1 MVHCTR
7 QTDDHRRNEGL
18 CSRRTS
24 VGDTY
29 AHGAYNARMNRVDG
43 KVAIVTGG
51 ASGIGRGCVRW
62 LAAEGA
68 TVVIADRNEAAGQAV
83 ARELGGRHVFLALDV
98 TDEPGWTHVVTETTK
113 RFGRLDILVNAAGVA
128 IFKDIEHTTLEEWRF
143 VNGINSEGVF
153 LGCRAVLAPMRASG
167 GGSIINLSSVAGL
180 IGVAEAPAYCASKG
194 AVRLL
199 TKSVALHAARSGYN
213 VRCNSVHPSFID
225 TPMCEDVIVHS
236 PDPAKTRKQFER
248 AAPLGRMGQVDDVA
262 QLVVYLASD
271 ESRFVTGAEIAVDG
285 GLTAM

>member
-1 MVHCTR
+1 M
-7 QTDDHRRNEGL
+7 HRVE
-18 CSRRTS
+18 
-24 VGDTY
+24 
-29 AHGAYNARMNRVDG
+29 G

-51 ASGIGRGCVRW
+51 ASGIGRGCARR

-68 TVVIADRNEAAGQAV
+68 HVVVADRDEVGGQRV
-83 ARELGGRHVFLALDV
+83 VDELGTPHRFLALDV
-98 TDEPGWTHVVTETTK
+98 TSEAGWKRVVAETVK
-113 RFGRLDILVNAAGVA
+113 QLGRLDILVNAAGIA
-128 IFKDIEHTTLEEWRF
+128 IFKDIERTTLEDWRLING
-143 VNGINSEGVF
+143 VNSDGVF
-153 LGCRAVLAPMRASG
+153 LGCKAVLVPMKAAG

-180 IGVAEAPAYCASKG
+180 IGVADAPAYCASKG

-213 VRCNSVHPSFID
+213 IRCNSVHPSFID
-225 TPMCEDVIVHS
+225 TPMCDAVINGA
-236 PDPAKTRKQFER
+236 PDPAKARKAFER

-262 QLVVYLASD
+262 HLVVYLASD